1 MTSISNVI
9 WIDEDFENEE
19 TKKYRI
25 EIESILYLKVNC
37 FVKVEE
43 AINYLK
49 QIEFVETKIIIGGKF
64 YKEFIDNFIKNLNEI
79 NVIPKIAIRKKHI
92 Y

>member
-19 TKKYRI
+19 IKKYKI
-25 EIESILYLKVNC
+25 KIESIWYLKVNC

-49 QIEFVETKIIIGGKF
+49 QVEFVETKIIVGGKL
-64 YKEFIDNFIKNLNEI
+64 YKEF
-79 NVIPKIAIRKKHI
+79 RT
-92 Y
+92 